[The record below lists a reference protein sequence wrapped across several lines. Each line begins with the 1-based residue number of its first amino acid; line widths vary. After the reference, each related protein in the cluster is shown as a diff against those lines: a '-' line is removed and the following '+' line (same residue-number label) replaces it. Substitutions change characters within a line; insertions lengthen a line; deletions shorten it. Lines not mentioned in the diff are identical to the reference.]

1 MLRTQRLLT
10 LLQSLRQKRHPVTAH
25 ALADE
30 LGVSPRTIYRDI
42 DTLRQQGAD
51 IRGEA
56 GLGFILQHDF
66 LLPPLTFS
74 EYEIEALVLGMRW
87 VARRAESELAASAK
101 SVLGKINAVLPPAL
115 AASLQNQALYPVGSH
130 DYPDSESAN
139 LALIRQALRE
149 EKRVLLVYCDV
160 NGTPSQ
166 RAVWPLAIGYFD
178 SCRLLVAWCELR
190 DDFRHFRTD
199 RIQGAQSGAPFPV
212 PRRILLERW
221 QQQEGIDLSLFDF

>member
-10 LLQSLRQKRHPVTAH
+10 LLQSLRQKRHPVTAN

-30 LGVSPRTIYRDI
+30 LNVSPRTIYRDI

-56 GLGFILQHDF
+56 GLGFILRHDF

-74 EYEIEALVLGMRW
+74 EPEIEALVLGMRW
-87 VARRAESELAASAK
+87 VAQHGENELANSAK
-101 SVLGKINAVLPPAL
+101 NVLGKINATLPPAL
-115 AASLQNQALYPVGSH
+115 AASLHNQALYPVGSNH
-130 DYPDSESAN
+130 YPDDENAN
-139 LALIRQALRE
+139 LAIIRQALRE
-149 EKRVLLVYCDV
+149 EKRLILDYCDA

-178 SCRLLVAWCELR
+178 NCRLLVAWCELR
-190 DDFRHFRTD
+190 GDFRHFRTD
-199 RIQGAQSGAPFPV
+199 RIQSVQSGAPCPI

-221 QQQEGIDLSLFDF
+221 QQEEGIDLSLFDF